1 MRKNYLA
8 NYRSE
13 RESFARLWQEGNPE
27 RILLFSG
34 QSGSGKTSLLHNC
47 CEQIPVHI
55 YTVSLDCQE
64 DGINPAEVFSLIEC
78 YVGRERLPE
87 LQRQL
92 TAWAAM
98 RQVKVKGNHIEG
110 NDNSII
116 AVLTSGGEEERKERL
131 VRLTEAL
138 LLDISRL
145 DNPLL
150 LLVDTYEKAGADLR
164 VWLRSVIRRLPQAC
178 PLLRIVV
185 AGQEVLSTKT
195 CEPWARCC
203 KEYNLTGVPDPEE
216 WLLVVEQL
224 CKRVPADH
232 PIDFLR
238 GICTALQGNPA
249 GIINLIKSFP
259 SLS

>member
-8 NYRSE
+8 NYQSE

-27 RILLFSG
+27 CILLFCG

-47 CEQIPVHI
+47 CEQIPVHV

-78 YVGRERLPE
+78 YVGGERLPE

-92 TAWAAM
+92 AVWAAM
-98 RQVKVKGNHIEG
+98 RQVTVEGNQIEG

-116 AVLTSGGEEERKERL
+116 AVLTSGSEEERKERL

-138 LLDISRL
+138 LRDISQL

-164 VWLRSVIRRLPQAC
+164 AWLRSVIRRLPQAC
-178 PLLRIVV
+178 PPLRIVI
-185 AGQEVLSTKT
+185 AGQEVISTKT
-195 CEPWARCC
+195 CESWARCC
-203 KEYNLTGVPDPEE
+203 KEYELTGVPDPEE
-216 WLLVVEQL
+216 WLPVVEQL
-224 CKRVPADH
+224 RKKVPADH
-232 PIDFLR
+232 PLSYLA
-238 GICTALQGNPA
+238 CLCQYTQGDPKQ
-249 GIINLIKSFP
+249 IISFIKSFP